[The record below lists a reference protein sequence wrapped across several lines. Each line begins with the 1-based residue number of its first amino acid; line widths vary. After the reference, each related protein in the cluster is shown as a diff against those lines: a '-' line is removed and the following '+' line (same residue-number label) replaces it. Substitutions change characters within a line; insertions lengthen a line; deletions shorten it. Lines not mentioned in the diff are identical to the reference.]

1 MTDHEVRPALRRD
14 LAQLD
19 LTHEASR
26 PGLVMVIGDP
36 PVGHVRVDLLDG
48 HAHLDQLVV
57 GADFGGTN
65 ARALVE
71 AVCERLSA
79 RGHGQLTALPYSTLR

>member
-1 MTDHEVRPALRRD
+1 MTDYEVRPALRRD

-19 LTHEASR
+19 LAHEVSR

-48 HAHLDQLVV
+48 HAHLDYDALRGMDD
-57 GADFGGTN
+57 GA
-65 ARALVE
+65 E
-71 AVCERLSA
+71 HRLF
-79 RGHGQLTALPYSTLR
+79 